1 MKNNLIEQKK
11 SIFLIIFYFFGLIV
25 GFIIF
30 KDYGIHIEEK
40 YHRLNGHYWLNYI
53 SKIFNLSELQSI
65 TEYKISKIYDYTLS
79 QVSYY
84 NKWGVIFDVPV
95 AFLEI
100 LLNLEKINE
109 IYYFKH
115 LLSYV
120 VFLTGSFF
128 FFKILELRYKNFYL
142 SFLGLILYLTTPRI
156 FGDSFLYKDTLFL
169 SIFTITL
176 FFFLKSIINL
186 NYTNLILFSLFS
198 ALSFNLK
205 IFTILIPIIF
215 SIILIIQ
222 NFFNKKNLFFLNKFL
237 FYLLFFLTFTF
248 IFWPYLWESP
258 IKNFVELFASA
269 RKDLIDV
276 RILYFNEYIQNTLL
290 PSSYLINWL
299 FISSPIFQ
307 NLLFI
312 LGFVSCGSRIVRR
325 LISIEN
331 KMDFHDLWR
340 GEKEKVDFIFF
351 FIFISFLLFFL
362 VLNAPFYN
370 GWRLVYFFNF
380 FVIFF
385 AVNFLFYLKLIFKK
399 RKLYK
404 IFSISIFLI
413 LISYNSFNL
422 ISYHPFQSI
431 YFNNFL
437 TKNII
442 NGFEGDYY
450 GISTKHFFN
459 KILEIDKRKKIKIA
473 VASHTPLQ
481 RGLEAFPVN
490 IQKRFEIVGQE
501 YVIAD
506 YIYKN
511 NISEVNINLN
521 KKYEIPKNFSKIYE
535 FNIKKL
541 LIYEIYK
548 LKS

>member
-1 MKNNLIEQKK
+1 MKNNLIKQKK
-11 SIFLIIFYFFGLIV
+11 SIFLTIFYFFALIL

-258 IKNFVELFASA
+258 IKNFVELFTSV

-312 LGFVSCGSRIVRR
+312 LGFVTCGLRIVRR
-325 LISIEN
+325 FISIEN

-385 AVNFLFYLKLIFKK
+385 AVNFLFYLQLIFKK

-404 IFSISIFLI
+404 VFSISVFLI

-437 TKNII
+437 NKNII

-459 KILEIDKRKKIKIA
+459 KILEIDKREKIKIA

-490 IQKRFEIVGQE
+490 IQKRFKIVGQE
-501 YVIAD
+501 YVKAD

-511 NISEVNINLN
+511 NISEVNIALN

-541 LIYEIYK
+541 IIYEVYK

>member
-11 SIFLIIFYFFGLIV
+11 SIFLIIFYFFGLIL

-53 SKIFNLSELQSI
+53 SKVFNLSELQSI

-258 IKNFVELFASA
+258 IKNFLDLFASA

-312 LGFVSCGSRIVRR
+312 LGFVSCSLRIVRR
-325 LISIEN
+325 FISIEN

-385 AVNFLFYLKLIFKK
+385 AVNFLFYLQLIFKK

-404 IFSISIFLI
+404 IFSISVFLI
-413 LISYNSFNL
+413 LIFYNSFNL

-437 TKNII
+437 SKNII

-459 KILEIDKRKKIKIA
+459 KILEIDKREKIKIA

-490 IQKRFEIVGQE
+490 IQKKFEIVGQE
-501 YVIAD
+501 YAKAD

-511 NISEVNINLN
+511 NISEVNISLN

-541 LIYEIYK
+541 LIYEVYK

>member
-1 MKNNLIEQKK
+1 MKNNLIKQKK
-11 SIFLIIFYFFGLIV
+11 SIFLTIFYFFALIL

-258 IKNFVELFASA
+258 IKNFVELFTSV

-312 LGFVSCGSRIVRR
+312 LGFVSCSLRIVRR
-325 LISIEN
+325 FISIEN

-385 AVNFLFYLKLIFKK
+385 AVNFLFYLQLIFKK

-404 IFSISIFLI
+404 VFSISVFLI

-437 TKNII
+437 NKNII

-459 KILEIDKRKKIKIA
+459 KILEIDKREKIKIA

-490 IQKRFEIVGQE
+490 IQKRFKIVGQE
-501 YVIAD
+501 YVKAD

-511 NISEVNINLN
+511 NISEVNIALN

-541 LIYEIYK
+541 IIYEVYK